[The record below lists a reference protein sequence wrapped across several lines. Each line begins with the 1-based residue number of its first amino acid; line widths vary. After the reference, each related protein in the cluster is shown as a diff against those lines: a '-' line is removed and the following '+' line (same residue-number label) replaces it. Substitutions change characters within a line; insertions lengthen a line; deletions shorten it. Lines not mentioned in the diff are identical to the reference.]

1 MALHRELFN
10 FVVSAISTMDKMLW
24 EHILERKNVSILI
37 HKDPF
42 RLALRVLKIF
52 ELIQKSRRGQ
62 PRKNVPLIL
71 KYVTLHRILMLK
83 VKARA
88 RHAFTLKQK
97 NLF

>member
-1 MALHRELFN
+1 
-10 FVVSAISTMDKMLW
+10 MDKILW

-71 KYVTLHRILMLK
+71 KYCCLTFEIQDDC
-83 VKARA
+83 
-88 RHAFTLKQK
+88 FC
-97 NLF
+97 NLSVLTF

>member
-1 MALHRELFN
+1 
-10 FVVSAISTMDKMLW
+10 MLW

-52 ELIQKSRRGQ
+52 EVIQKSRRGQ

-71 KYVTLHRILMLK
+71 K
-83 VKARA
+83 
-88 RHAFTLKQK
+88 
-97 NLF
+97 

>member
-1 MALHRELFN
+1 
-10 FVVSAISTMDKMLW
+10 MLW

-52 ELIQKSRRGQ
+52 ELTQKSRRGQ

-71 KYVTLHRILMLK
+71 KYCCLTFEIQDDC
-83 VKARA
+83 
-88 RHAFTLKQK
+88 FC
-97 NLF
+97 NLSVLTF